1 MKIQEY
7 IPTIINE
14 LETTLSNVPD
24 DQAEELANIILKSK
38 KIFVSGAGRSGFV
51 VKAFCM
57 RLMHMGIDAYVVGET
72 VTPNLTDEDILIIGS
87 GSGAT
92 ESLVVMAQ
100 KAKEIGAKIALV
112 TILKGSLIG
121 KLADIELTIPAPT
134 PKIEKDTGFKSIQ
147 PMGSLFE
154 QSLLL
159 TLDALILV
167 LMSKYDKDSDAMF
180 TRHAN
185 LE

>member
-1 MKIQEY
+1 MGLRNYGEKI
-7 IPTIINE
+7 
-14 LETTLSNVPD
+14 
-24 DQAEELANIILKSK
+24 AEELAQTMGSLSDEQGEKMVQQILCSK
-38 KIFVSGAGRSGFV
+38 KIFVAGAGRSGF
-51 VKAFCM
+51 AARSFAM
-57 RLMHMGIDAYVVGET
+57 RLMHMGMDAFVAGET
-72 VTPNLTDEDILIIGS
+72 ITPNITSEDMLIIGS

-92 ESLVVMAQ
+92 ESLAVMAK
-100 KAKEIGAKIALV
+100 KAKSIGAKVGLV
-112 TILKGSLIG
+112 TILGNSPIG
-121 KLADIELTIPAPT
+121 QIADVIITIPAPT

-159 TLDALILV
+159 TFDAVILM
-167 LMSKYDKDSDAMF
+167 LMDRSTKDSSTMF